1 MDDEKLINAIQRLA
15 TDLAI
20 NEAKA
25 KNLIEDAVIMVLDY
39 TSRDVMVDA
48 MWLYARQLAIIAFN
62 REGNEGE
69 SSRSEGGVSQSFI
82 EDIPQSI
89 KHSLNRYRVGKVV
102 SYYAPDGT

>member
-39 TSRDVMVDA
+39 TSRDEMVDA
-48 MWLYARQLAIIAFN
+48 MLLYARQLAIIAFN

>member
-82 EDIPQSI
+82 DDIPQSI

>member
-1 MDDEKLINAIQRLA
+1 MDDEKLKNAIQRLID
-15 TDLAI
+15 DLGI
-20 NEAKA
+20 DGTKA
-25 KNLIEDAVIMVLDY
+25 KNLIDDAVIMVLDY
-39 TSRDVMVDA
+39 TGRDVMVDA
-48 MWLYARQLAIIAFN
+48 ILLYARQLAIIAFN

-102 SYYAPDGT
+102 SYYAPDET

>member
-1 MDDEKLINAIQRLA
+1 MDDEKLKNAIQRLID
-15 TDLAI
+15 DLGI
-20 NEAKA
+20 DGTKA
-25 KNLIEDAVIMVLDY
+25 KNLIDDAVIMVLDY
-39 TSRDVMVDA
+39 TGRDVMVDA
-48 MWLYARQLAIIAFN
+48 MLLYARQLAVIAFN

>member
-1 MDDEKLINAIQRLA
+1 MDDEKLKNAIQRLID
-15 TDLAI
+15 DLGI
-20 NEAKA
+20 DGTKA
-25 KNLIEDAVIMVLDY
+25 KNLIDDAVIMVLDY
-39 TSRDVMVDA
+39 TGRDVMVDA
-48 MWLYARQLAIIAFN
+48 MLLYARQLAIIAFN

-102 SYYAPDGT
+102 SYYAPDET